1 LPNPALKSKETS
13 FMDKCNIFVQ
23 FQHVSSKQS
32 VKFYGI
38 ITNLQD
44 SFRSTWTEQTAYG
57 RVDPIPTW
65 QSTQRQISLGFTIL
79 SEDDEVGNL
88 NMRDISSLV
97 NMLYPTYDGK
107 ENRASTL
114 SAAPLIKLKFNNLVT
129 NAAGT
134 RNSIGADVS
143 EDGLYGYI
151 NGGISV
157 VHDIDAGYLTPK
169 PGVLIPRQVSVN
181 FNFTVLHTHEL
192 GWTTAGETRTNG
204 SFPYK
209 TGPKFTNR
217 VARGGNGSTRFTDP
231 GAPEQSTSPTVVND
245 NIPPEI
251 LEAQESDIF
260 GGAVGVYGEENVMT
274 FSEDEVDVYDSNPDK
289 YLDGQV
295 GVYTTAKSQQ
305 DRRDASRD
313 SRTKETR
320 LRTRTT
326 ETSNEEMD
334 KFYDSVISPEGLN

>member
-1 LPNPALKSKETS
+1 MPNPQLRSKETS

-23 FQHVSSKQS
+23 FQHASSRQT

-38 ITNLQD
+38 ITNVQD
-44 SFRSTWTEQTAYG
+44 SFKSSWTEQTAYG

-65 QSTQRQISLGFTIL
+65 QSTQRVISLGFTVL
-79 SEDDEVGNL
+79 SEDDDVGNL
-88 NMRDISSLV
+88 NMRDISRLV

-114 SAAPLIKLKFNNLVT
+114 SAAPLLKLKFNNLAT

-169 PGVLIPRQVSVN
+169 PGVLIPRQVSIN
-181 FNFTVLHTHEL
+181 FSFTVLHTHEL
-192 GWTTAGETRTNG
+192 GWTNAGETRTNG

-209 TGPKFTNR
+209 TGPNFTNR
-217 VARGGNGSTRFTDP
+217 VARAGNGSTRFVDP
-231 GAPEQSTSPTVVND
+231 EAPEQSTAPTVVND
-245 NIPPEI
+245 RIPPEI
-251 LEAQESDIF
+251 LQAQRSDLF
-260 GGAVGVYGEENVMT
+260 GGAVGVYGEKNT
-274 FSEDEVDVYDSNPDK
+274 TNFSEDEVGVYDNEPDR

-295 GVYTTAKSQQ
+295 GVYNTDEGQQ
-305 DRRDASRD
+305 SRRDASRD
-313 SRTKETR
+313 DRSKETR
-320 LRTRTT
+320 FRTRTT
-326 ETSNEEMD
+326 ETSSEKMD
-334 KFYDSVISPEGLN
+334 EFYDSVISPEGLN